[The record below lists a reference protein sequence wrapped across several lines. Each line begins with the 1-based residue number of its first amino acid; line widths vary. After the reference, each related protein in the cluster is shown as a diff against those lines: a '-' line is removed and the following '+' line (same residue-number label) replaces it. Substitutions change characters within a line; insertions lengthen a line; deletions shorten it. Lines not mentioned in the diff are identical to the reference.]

1 LYSHRKQHTEVRAE
15 SDDNRDMGTVGLA
28 FGSPTSGAGF
38 DVTSTVNQIVTNM
51 QAVETP
57 WKNQLTSL
65 QSQDTA
71 LTSIGT
77 DLSSLATAMQ
87 SLTDFEGVLSE
98 KQGSSSDTSVLSL
111 TSAATSA
118 VAGSHTVIVQS
129 LATTSS
135 YVSSTISSATDSLS
149 GSLTINGKTI
159 TIDSSNNT
167 LSSLA
172 SAINSG
178 SYGVTANV
186 ITDSSGSRLS
196 LVSQISGSAG
206 TISIASSVEDTNTS
220 SALSF
225 SQTQSGADAQ
235 LNVDGV
241 SVTSASNT
249 VTNAIQGVTFQ
260 LLSANPSESVQVEIT
275 NNNSDVE
282 SALNTFVTDYN
293 KVLGDLNTQE
303 GNDSS
308 GNPEP
313 LYGSPT
319 IATLQQSLQ
328 SALTFLQ
335 PANAVASSS
344 SVATTDTLTGS
355 ISISV
360 GGGTSVP
367 VSVPA
372 GNQTLAGLADAINSA
387 STSNNLGVT
396 ASVITSGNTQTLSL
410 TGATSGSAGAI
421 SVDSSGLTDT
431 TSRTGVAF
439 GSAQSNGITSITQLG
454 ISVNNDGTL
463 AFDTD
468 TLDSVLDSNY
478 QDVVS
483 FFQPSGSYTS
493 FGGNFSTLL
502 NNLGNSAPNGAIY
515 LALQENSTVET
526 QLNTNVSNEETII
539 SAQKTAL
546 TTELNEANYTLTE
559 IPQELQQINEM
570 YSAITGYNENQNG

>member
-1 LYSHRKQHTEVRAE
+1 
-15 SDDNRDMGTVGLA
+15 MGTVGLS

-57 WKNQLTSL
+57 WKTQLTSL

-77 DLSSLATAMQ
+77 DLSSLSTAMQ

-111 TSAATSA
+111 TSAATA
-118 VAGSHTVIVQS
+118 AIAGSHTVIVQS

-135 YVSSTISSATDSLS
+135 YVSGTINANDSLR

-172 SAINSG
+172 GAINSG

-186 ITDSSGSRLS
+186 ISDSSGSRLS
-196 LVSQISGSAG
+196 LVSQTSGSGG
-206 TISIASSVEDTNTS
+206 TISVASSLDDTNTS
-220 SALSF
+220 SAVSF
-225 SQTQSGADAQ
+225 SQTQPGADAQ
-235 LNVDGV
+235 LKVDGV

-260 LLSANPSESVQVEIT
+260 LLSANPSESVRVEIT

-282 SALNTFVTDYN
+282 SAVNTFVTDYN
-293 KVLGDLNTQE
+293 KILGDLNTQE

-308 GNPEP
+308 GNPQP
-313 LYGSPT
+313 LYGNPT

-335 PANAVASSS
+335 PANAAASSS
-344 SVATTDTLTGS
+344 SIGTLDTLAGGV
-355 ISISV
+355 SISV
-360 GGGTSVP
+360 GGGTIVP
-367 VSVPA
+367 VSVPT

-387 STSNNLGVT
+387 SASNNLGVT
-396 ASVITSGNTQTLSL
+396 ASVITSGSTQTLSL
-410 TGATSGSAGAI
+410 TSATGGSAGAI
-421 SVDSSGLTDT
+421 SVDSSGLTDN
-431 TSRTGVAF
+431 TSGTGVTF
-439 GSAQSNGITSITQLG
+439 GPSQSNGITSITQLG
-454 ISVNNDGTL
+454 ITVNNDGTL
-463 AFDTD
+463 ALDTD

-478 QDVVS
+478 QDVVN
-483 FFQPSGSYTS
+483 FFQPGAAYTS
-493 FGGNFSTLL
+493 FGGNFSAVL
-502 NNLGNSAPNGAIY
+502 NDLGNSAPNGAVLSR
-515 LALQENSTVET
+515 LAG
-526 QLNTNVSNEETII
+526 
-539 SAQKTAL
+539 
-546 TTELNEANYTLTE
+546 ELYGRDAAEYKH
-559 IPQELQQINEM
+559 QQ
-570 YSAITGYNENQNG
+570 